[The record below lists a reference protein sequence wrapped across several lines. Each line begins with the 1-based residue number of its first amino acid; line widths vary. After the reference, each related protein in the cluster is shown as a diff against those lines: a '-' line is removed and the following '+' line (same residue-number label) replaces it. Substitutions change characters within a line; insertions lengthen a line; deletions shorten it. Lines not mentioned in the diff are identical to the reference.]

1 MSGRVLSTEAAQ
13 NAITQIKSITDG
25 GLTDQL
31 NGLETQGQVLCDK
44 SNWDGPLADKFSNE
58 TWPSLSSALKQMV
71 EQINEL
77 QQQTQQISSDI
88 FRAGG
93 ACADR
98 SGRGGVARRRGG
110 SGATPFF
117 LPVFRGA
124 ARGRGRA
131 ESGSPGPASD
141 RSCRRAPACGR
152 PERDPEGR
160 RPGAAPADGRTIVP
174 RAPSLG
180 IVGADHWR
188 CDAVC

>member
-88 FRAGG
+88 FSA
-93 ACADR
+93 
-98 SGRGGVARRRGG
+98 
-110 SGATPFF
+110 
-117 LPVFRGA
+117 
-124 ARGRGRA
+124 
-131 ESGSPGPASD
+131 
-141 RSCRRAPACGR
+141 
-152 PERDPEGR
+152 
-160 RPGAAPADGRTIVP
+160 
-174 RAPSLG
+174 
-180 IVGADHWR
+180 VGA
-188 CDAVC
+188 